1 MIQKSVLLYNN
12 SSMKTKTGDTRT
24 LYFFTHTHIYTY
36 THLYYPVFF
45 FFFLN
50 SHCTQACSRMSKQ
63 LSGGLQACP
72 GIKQKHSNSFRKFGQ
87 ECLQL

>member
-1 MIQKSVLLYNN
+1 
-12 SSMKTKTGDTRT
+12 MKTRTGDTRT
-24 LYFFTHTHIYTY
+24 LYFFIHTHTFIHIHIYTI
-36 THLYYPVFF
+36 LFFF